1 MVTECDELSAG
12 SDTLG
17 GPDHQLFVLRPSTSS
32 GWGVSEPREQPVS
45 QTDKP
50 ARLLTAQN
58 GFVLHITPRVKPK
71 EVKMAKS
78 AGPHLIYGISY
89 VHPVPMPL
97 TLSN

>member
-1 MVTECDELSAG
+1 LVTECENSPQAATRSG
-12 SDTLG
+12 E
-17 GPDHQLFVLRPSTSS
+17 PDHQLFVLRPSTSS

>member
-1 MVTECDELSAG
+1 MEQ
-12 SDTLG
+12 
-17 GPDHQLFVLRPSTSS
+17 HPS
-32 GWGVSEPREQPVS
+32 PKQ
-45 QTDKP
+45 KP

-58 GFVLHITPRVKPK
+58 GFVLHITPRVQPK

-89 VHPVPMPL
+89 LHPVPMPV

>member
-1 MVTECDELSAG
+1 MQEK
-12 SDTLG
+12 
-17 GPDHQLFVLRPSTSS
+17 LFLTYKVLRDNNM
-32 GWGVSEPREQPVS
+32 EQQSP
-45 QTDKP
+45 QTAKP
-50 ARLLTAQN
+50 ARFLTAQN

-89 VHPVPMPL
+89 VHPVPMPM

>member
-1 MVTECDELSAG
+1 MDR
-12 SDTLG
+12 
-17 GPDHQLFVLRPSTSS
+17 QSS
-32 GWGVSEPREQPVS
+32 QAH
-45 QTDKP
+45 KP

-58 GFVLHITPRVKPK
+58 GFVLHITPRVNPK

-89 VHPVPMPL
+89 AHPVLMPL

>member
-1 MVTECDELSAG
+1 MEQQ
-12 SDTLG
+12 
-17 GPDHQLFVLRPSTSS
+17 PKPS
-32 GWGVSEPREQPVS
+32 QPH
-45 QTDKP
+45 KP
-50 ARLLTAQN
+50 PRLLTAQN

-89 VHPVPMPL
+89 IHPVPMPV